1 MINCKHPPGRPKKFL
16 PHLNLKRKRYEVG
29 ESQII
34 PVNEKTHLIV
44 SAEKQE
50 EIALIQTTAP
60 TVSNIQEENVVAMV
74 DDSPSTKEDM
84 TTEKRRLLPSR
95 VCKELTSTLKDR
107 KVLEG
112 CSSKQQSSGNR
123 LVNLDSLVSV
133 QQVSPKSFVVCRSE
147 TTKMVQSI
155 FYFFPWRRNVMP

>member
-1 MINCKHPPGRPKKFL
+1 MINCKRPPGRPKKFL

-74 DDSPSTKEDM
+74 DDSPCRGSSSD
-84 TTEKRRLLPSR
+84 TTANKINPYYLI
-95 VCKELTSTLKDR
+95 
-107 KVLEG
+107 G
-112 CSSKQQSSGNR
+112 
-123 LVNLDSLVSV
+123 
-133 QQVSPKSFVVCRSE
+133 
-147 TTKMVQSI
+147 
-155 FYFFPWRRNVMP
+155 